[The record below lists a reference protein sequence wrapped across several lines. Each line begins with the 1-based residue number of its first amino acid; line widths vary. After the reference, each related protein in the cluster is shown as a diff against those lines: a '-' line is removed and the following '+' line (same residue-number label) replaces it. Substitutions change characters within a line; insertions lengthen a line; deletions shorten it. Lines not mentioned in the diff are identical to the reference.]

1 MRGSRSRGHDLPGDE
16 AFLAF
21 GHKVGVLVTAQADVA
36 TASSAL
42 TLDEVRRL
50 YTAHAAGLRLALQ
63 RLAGP
68 GLDPDDL
75 VQEVFVVALRKSA
88 DLARAQSPAAWLF
101 GVATKVA
108 ATRRR
113 SATWKRW
120 LGLDATH
127 ELVSAESPARSLEQK
142 QASQLVQQAL
152 EILSVAKREVFVL
165 FELQGLSGEEI
176 SQALDI
182 PLKTVWSRLFYAR
195 REFAAEVQR
204 LESNGGAHV

>member
-1 MRGSRSRGHDLPGDE
+1 MTAHTDAASRTSPLG
-16 AFLAF
+16 
-21 GHKVGVLVTAQADVA
+21 
-36 TASSAL
+36 
-42 TLDEVRRL
+42 LDDVRRL
-50 YTAHAAGLRLALQ
+50 YVAHAAGLRLTLQ

-101 GVATKVA
+101 GVATRVA

-113 SATWKRW
+113 TATWKRW
-120 LGLDATH
+120 LGLDAAG
-127 ELVSAESPARSLEQK
+127 ELASAASPARSLEQK
-142 QASQLVQQAL
+142 QAAQLVQRAL
-152 EILSVAKREVFVL
+152 EVLSGAKRDVFVL
-165 FELQGLSGEEI
+165 FELQGLSGEETA
-176 SQALDI
+176 QALDI

-204 LESNGGAHV
+204 LEGPGGGHV

>member
-1 MRGSRSRGHDLPGDE
+1 
-16 AFLAF
+16 
-21 GHKVGVLVTAQADVA
+21 VTAHSEVA
-36 TASSAL
+36 SVESAL

-50 YTAHAAGLRLALQ
+50 YVAHAAGLRLTLQ

-75 VQEVFVVALRKSA
+75 VQEVFVVALRKSS
-88 DLARAQSPAAWLF
+88 DLARAQSPSAWLF

-120 LGLDATH
+120 LGLDVAH
-127 ELVSAESPARSLEQK
+127 DVASAESPARSLEQK
-142 QASQLVQQAL
+142 QASQLVQKAL
-152 EILSVAKREVFVL
+152 ECLSSAKRDVFVL
-165 FELQGLSGEEI
+165 FELQGLSGEETA
-176 SQALDI
+176 QALDI
-182 PLKTVWSRLFYAR
+182 PLKTVWTRLFYAR

-204 LESNGGAHV
+204 LESNGGADV